1 MPVRGGLVRS
11 GDPPRFALS
20 RGLFL
25 RLLGGVYF
33 VAFASLAPQL
43 PGLIGSDGLLPAAD
57 YLERAYDLWGAE
69 AYARLP
75 TLLWVRPG
83 DALLTGLCWL
93 GIALSAAALAGIAPI
108 AVFAALWGLYLSLAV
123 AGQDFLLFQ
132 WDLLLL
138 ETGVLAVLYAPRG
151 WWPPLETRR
160 PPSAA
165 ARWLVW
171 SLAFKLTFLSG
182 VTKLLSGDETWRSL
196 TALRYHYETQPLP
209 TWLGWYAHNAPDWFG
224 AASVGVM
231 FFVELAVPFVV
242 FVPPRFR
249 AARTAGCALLCL
261 LQALIAATGNYGFFN
276 LLAVALYVSLLD
288 DAVIGRVLRRPRA
301 TPGTAQPA
309 TPRPRARRA
318 AMAAL
323 VMIVA
328 VPSALTFVREIRRP
342 APMPGWSEAL
352 LGAVAPLRSVNGYG
366 LFRVMTTERPEI
378 VVEGSADG
386 VTWIEYP
393 FPWKAGDRAR
403 APAFVQPH
411 MPRLDWQMWFA
422 ALDPQRHAHWL
433 FALVDGLL
441 ENDPAALGLLDG
453 NPFPGEPPRFIRLA
467 LYRYRF
473 TTPGEGSG
481 GDWWARELTG
491 YLTGPVSARRR
502 PGTSGGR
509 RFRPAPAAQR
519 APPTRNFWRPAI
531 SASARRA

>member
-1 MPVRGGLVRS
+1 MRGGLVRS

-231 FFVELAVPFVV
+231 FFVRARRAVRRLRTASLPGR
-242 FVPPRFR
+242 PDGRLRAALPAAGADRGHRQLRLLQPAGGGALRLPARRRGHRPRAAPAAGDARNR
-249 AARTAGCALLCL
+249 AARCAPAAGAARGHGGAGHDRGGPERVDVRAGNAPPGADAGLVRGAARGAGPAAFRQRLRPVPRDDDRTAG
-261 LQALIAATGNYGFFN
+261 NRRRGFRRRRD
-276 LLAVALYVSLLD
+276 LDRVPVSLES
-288 DAVIGRVLRRPRA
+288 GRSRTGARLRAAAHAASRLADVVRGA
-301 TPGTAQPA
+301 RSA
-309 TPRPRARRA
+309 TPRPLAVRPRRRPARERSGRARPAGRQSLPRRA
-318 AMAAL
+318 APLHPSGAL
-323 VMIVA
+323 PLPVHDA
-328 VPSALTFVREIRRP
+328 RGRSRR
-342 APMPGWSEAL
+342 GL
-352 LGAVAPLRSVNGYG
+352 VGAR
-366 LFRVMTTERPEI
+366 T
-378 VVEGSADG
+378 
-386 VTWIEYP
+386 
-393 FPWKAGDRAR
+393 DRL
-403 APAFVQPH
+403 PH
-411 MPRLDWQMWFA
+411 R
-422 ALDPQRHAHWL
+422 
-433 FALVDGLL
+433 
-441 ENDPAALGLLDG
+441 
-453 NPFPGEPPRFIRLA
+453 
-467 LYRYRF
+467 
-473 TTPGEGSG
+473 
-481 GDWWARELTG
+481 
-491 YLTGPVSARRR
+491 
-502 PGTSGGR
+502 
-509 RFRPAPAAQR
+509 AAQR